1 MLRFLTAGES
11 HGPQLTVIIDGVPAG
26 LPLSSELLDGD
37 MRRRQWGHGRSE
49 RQKMERDHAAIV
61 GGVRGGVT
69 LGSPV
74 ALTVANKVWEHW
86 GDRMRV
92 EEGDTG
98 PKVTAVRPGHADL
111 AGALKYGHDDVRNI
125 LERSSARETA
135 ARVAAGAV
143 ARALLAQFGITVHS
157 HTLSMGAARGAGLPA
172 EMLTRGA
179 TRDRAAFDSFWREVE
194 ASVVRCAG
202 AEAEAAMVAAVDEA
216 KREGITLGGVSE
228 IVAYGL
234 PPGIGS
240 HVQWDRKLDGLLAAA
255 LMSIQSVKGVEIGPA
270 FENAGL
276 PGPEVH
282 DVVSYGEGGWRRATN
297 RAGGLEGGITN
308 GEPVIA
314 RLAVKPI
321 STMRRA
327 LPSADL
333 VTGEQ
338 VSAHY
343 ERSDTAVVPA
353 AGVVGEAMMTY
364 ALAGALME
372 KCGGDSIAEMRR
384 NFEAFTREQRERVPA
399 KEPATGRQRPD
410 VAWQTNGD

>member
-11 HGPQLTVIIDGVPAG
+11 HGPQLTVIVDGVPAG
-26 LPLSSELLDGD
+26 LPLSSETLDGD

-49 RQKMERDHAAIV
+49 RQKMERDHAEIV

-74 ALTVANKVWEHW
+74 ALTIANKVWEHW
-86 GDRMRV
+86 GERMRV

-98 PKVTAVRPGHADL
+98 VKVTAVRPGHADL

-143 ARALLAQFGITVHS
+143 ARALLSQFDITVHS
-157 HTLSMGAARGAGLPA
+157 HTLAMGTARGDGLPPSL
-172 EMLTRGA
+172 LTRGA
-179 TRDRAAFDSFWREVE
+179 TRDRDLFERFWRDVE
-194 ASVVRCAG
+194 ASAVRCAG
-202 AEAEAAMVAAVDEA
+202 VETEAAMVGAIDAA

-228 IVAYGL
+228 IAAYGL
-234 PPGIGS
+234 PPGLGS

-255 LMSIQSVKGVEIGPA
+255 LMSIQSIKGVEIGPA

-276 PGPEVH
+276 PGPAVH
-282 DVVSYGEGGWRRATN
+282 DVVAYEDGSWRRATT

-308 GEPVIA
+308 GEPLLA
-314 RLAVKPI
+314 RIAVKPI
-321 STMRRA
+321 STMRKA

-333 VTGEQ
+333 VTGE
-338 VSAHY
+338 SAPAHY

-353 AGVVGEAMMTY
+353 AGVVGEAMVAY
-364 ALAGALME
+364 VLAAALLE
-372 KCGGDSIAEMRR
+372 KCGGDSVAEMRR
-384 NFEAFTREQRERVPA
+384 NFDAFTREQRERVA
-399 KEPATGRQRPD
+399 AVG
-410 VAWQTNGD
+410 A

>member
-11 HGPQLTVIIDGVPAG
+11 HGPRLTVIIDGVPAG

-49 RQKMERDHAAIV
+49 RQKMERDHAEIV

-69 LGSPV
+69 LGSPI
-74 ALTVANKVWEHW
+74 ALTIANKVWEHW

-143 ARALLAQFGITVHS
+143 ARALLAQFDITVHS
-157 HTLSMGAARGAGLPA
+157 HTLTMGVARGAGLPPA
-172 EMLTRGA
+172 LRT
-179 TRDRAAFDSFWREVE
+179 RAATGDLGAFERFWREVE
-194 ASVVRCAG
+194 ASVARCAG
-202 AEAEAAMVAAVDEA
+202 AETEAAMVEAVDAA

-234 PPGIGS
+234 PAGLGS

-282 DVVSYGEGGWRRATN
+282 DIVAYEDGRWRRATN

-308 GEPVIA
+308 GEPVLA
-314 RLAVKPI
+314 RIAVKPI
-321 STMRRA
+321 STMRKA

-333 VTGEQ
+333 VTGEAAP
-338 VSAHY
+338 AHY

-353 AGVVGEAMMTY
+353 AGVVGEAML
-364 ALAGALME
+364 AVVLAGALTE
-372 KCGGDSIAEMRR
+372 KCGGDSIGEMRR
-384 NFEAFTREQRERVPA
+384 NFDAFTREQRERMP
-399 KEPATGRQRPD
+399 KESGVGSRE
-410 VAWQTNGD
+410 